1 MAAKELKIQM
11 DEEFNNFARI
21 RVVGVGGAGGNAINR
36 MIDEQ
41 LTGVEFVAINT
52 DAQVLNTNMAE
63 TRIRIGEKLT
73 KGLGAGANPDVGRRA
88 TEEDSDAI
96 QKALEGSDL
105 VFITAGMGGGTGTG
119 GAPVIAEIAR
129 EVGALTVAIVTRP
142 FRFEGK
148 KRLSRADEGLAE
160 LKQRVDTLITIPN
173 ERLLGIVDATT
184 TLTEA
189 FRFADDVLHQAT
201 KGISNLI
208 TVPGLINCDFAD
220 VKTVMQEMGD
230 ALMGTGVGIG
240 SDKATT
246 AAKLAISSPLL
257 EDISIEGAKGVLI
270 NITGG
275 PDMTLFDVNAAT
287 SVIYDAAGAEA
298 NIIFGAVINPNL
310 KDEMNVTVIATGF
323 NASEKSLTKEM
334 FMTNVATAGAG
345 KSMSLFGEDSERAER
360 AERANRSER
369 TVVEQANGTDGRDRL
384 PVFEDDNRTIPAYM
398 RRMEE

>member
-334 FMTNVATAGAG
+334 FMTNVATVGAG
-345 KSMSLFGEDSERAER
+345 KSMSLFGEGS
-360 AERANRSER
+360 ERANRSER

>member
-1 MAAKELKIQM
+1 MAARDLKIQM
-11 DEEFNNFARI
+11 DEEFNNFAKI

-41 LTGVEFVAINT
+41 LTGVEFIAINT
-52 DAQVLNTNMAE
+52 DAQVLNENRAE
-63 TRIRIGEKLT
+63 TCIRVGEKLT

-88 TEEDSDAI
+88 TEEDRDTIAR
-96 QKALEGSDL
+96 ALEGSDL

-129 EVGALTVAIVTRP
+129 EIGALTVAIVTRP

-148 KRLSRADEGLAE
+148 KRLSRADDGLVE
-160 LKQRVDTLITIPN
+160 LKQRVDTLINIPN

-201 KGISNLI
+201 KGISDLI
-208 TVPGLINCDFAD
+208 TIPGLINCDFAD

-230 ALMGTGVGIG
+230 ALMGTGVGLG

-275 PDMTLFDVNAAT
+275 EDMTLFDVNAAT

-298 NIIFGAVINPNL
+298 NIIFGAVINPEL
-310 KDEMNVTVIATGF
+310 TDEMNVTVIATGF
-323 NASEKSLTKEM
+323 NVCEKNLTKEM
-334 FMTNVATAGAG
+334 FMTNVATVSAG
-345 KSMSLFGEDSERAER
+345 KPMSLFGEGADRQQ
-360 AERANRSER
+360 RS
-369 TVVEQANGTDGRDRL
+369 VVEQANGTDGRDRL

>member
-52 DAQVLNTNMAE
+52 DVQVLNTNMAE

-298 NIIFGAVINPNL
+298 NIIFGAVINPDL

-345 KSMSLFGEDSERAER
+345 KSMSLFGEGS
-360 AERANRSER
+360 ERANRSER